1 MRLLTEPLVAIG
13 AIERPFVRMCTLVLS
28 QSRFLLKATTANITA
43 RFGFLFARST
53 WSMMV
58 LLLMMVMVMLL
69 LLLLLLLDYDH
80 GVFGEQV
87 RCGEAE
93 RSERNG
99 WTLKSS

>member
-1 MRLLTEPLVAIG
+1 
-13 AIERPFVRMCTLVLS
+13 
-28 QSRFLLKATTANITA
+28 
-43 RFGFLFARST
+43 
-53 WSMMV
+53 MMV

-87 RCGEAE
+87 RCGESE